1 MGSAKILIVDDE
13 AYLTSIVTM
22 KLNAAGYCTVCAAD
36 GEEGFKLAVAEKPDL
51 IITDYQM
58 PILSGLEMSIQL
70 RHHPGTATIPV
81 LLLTARGHR
90 IDETQLAQTSVRHI
104 VNKPFSSRD
113 LLDKVRET
121 LAPQAKASA
130 A

>member
-1 MGSAKILIVDDE
+1 MEAAKILVVDDE

-22 KLNAAGYCTVCAAD
+22 KLQAAGYTAITAAD
-36 GEEGFKLAVAEKPDL
+36 GDEGFRVATTEKPDL
-51 IITDYQM
+51 IISDFQM
-58 PILSGLEMSIQL
+58 PILSGVEMAIQL
-70 RHHPGTATIPV
+70 RHHPATANTPI

-90 IDETQLAQTSVRHI
+90 IDETQLGQTSIRHI
-104 VNKPFSSRD
+104 ITKPFSSRD

-121 LAPQAKASA
+121 LASLTKASA

>member
-13 AYLTSIVTM
+13 AYLTSIVAM
-22 KLNAAGYCTVCAAD
+22 KLDAAGFTTLSAAD

-51 IITDYQM
+51 IISDFQM

-70 RHHPGTATIPV
+70 RHHPATASIPV

-90 IDETQLAQTSVRHI
+90 IDETQLAQTSIRHI

-113 LLDKVRET
+113 LLEKVRET